1 MHVMLKILAGKH
13 VGKELRVSRSRFV
26 VGRGDDCHLRAT
38 STEVSRNHCEL
49 TLQGTAAFIQDLGS
63 TNGTFVNGQRLQA
76 IRPLLSGDVIIIGPL
91 MFEVRI
97 PEVDEQEN
105 DRSGW
110 DFNQAEEGVSLVT
123 DEVEAVENDRQ
134 SGATR
139 MLTSEE
145 VQELHGA
152 ADLAG
157 VAPRGV
163 RGQGDTSVAVV
174 SNRETLTGGG
184 GTARAPAGKPMAASP
199 LTKEIIR
206 TVEEYLAR
214 VPGATWGDARSA
226 VRQALLLIDQKEAPR
241 E

>member
-76 IRPLLSGDVIIIGPL
+76 IRPLQSGDVIIIGPL

-97 PEVDEQEN
+97 PEIDEQEN

-123 DEVEAVENDRQ
+123 DEAEAVENDRQ
-134 SGATR
+134 AGATR
-139 MLTSEE
+139 MLTTEE

-157 VAPRGV
+157 APPRGV
-163 RGQGDTSVAVV
+163 RGPGDTSVAVV

-184 GTARAPAGKPMAASP
+184 SSRATANKPMAASP
-199 LTKEIIR
+199 LTKEIMR

-214 VPGATWGDARSA
+214 VPGANWGDVRSA